1 MNPSDSLANGA
12 AVQVVNAA
20 ARWSAAMKRYLLT
33 AAILVMVLL
42 CGCMVG
48 PKYVRPTAPQT
59 PSFKELGNWKEGDGW
74 KVAQPDDTLLR
85 GKWWELYGDTKLNEL
100 EEQVDSSN
108 QTLKIAEA
116 NFRQARAAIRFSR
129 ASEAPTIGTAPS
141 ISTVR
146 DSANQPY
153 FPASEANNGTGD
165 FTLPLDLSYEID
177 LWGRVRRTVTA
188 SREEAQA
195 SAADLET
202 ARLSLHAE
210 VAIDY
215 FEVRSADAQERL
227 LDDTVNAYSEA
238 LDLTKN
244 RFEGGAA
251 PKSDVA
257 QAQTQLDAARVQ
269 ATDIAVQR
277 AQYEHALA
285 ILIGKPPAAFDLPPI
300 PLNLQPPTLPS
311 IPVAL
316 PAQLLERR
324 PDIAAAERRMA
335 AANEQIGIARAAYYP
350 TLNLAAVAG
359 LEGSSLLNWFNWP
372 SRFWA
377 VGPGLSETLFD
388 AGRRR
393 ATTESARAGYDSA
406 IANYRQTVLTSFQQV
421 EDNIVVLRV
430 LQTESAQQHDTTGA
444 AEEALRLFQNR
455 YAGGVDT
462 YLQVVTSQT
471 TALANERNDID
482 IMRRQFEANVLLIK
496 ALGGGWDVSKLPQ
509 VVDRGQTFR
518 KWMEG
523 EKDSGRWGASA
534 PYQCC
539 TRKPNACS
547 SKTRATNSSNRESK
561 SFRMGDGFDFL

>member
-1 MNPSDSLANGA
+1 MRRLLLIGFASSLC
-12 AVQVVNAA
+12 
-20 ARWSAAMKRYLLT
+20 LL
-33 AAILVMVLL
+33 LSR
-42 CGCMVG
+42 CMVG
-48 PKYVRPTAPQT
+48 PKYARPTAPLT
-59 PSFKELGNWKEGDGW
+59 SNFKETDGSKEGDGW
-74 KVAQPDDTLLR
+74 KVAQPGDALLR

-100 EEQVDSSN
+100 EEQVDPSN

-116 NFRQARAAIRFSR
+116 NFREARAAVRFSR
-129 ASEAPTIGTAPS
+129 AAQAPTIGISPS
-141 ISTVR
+141 ISAVR

-153 FPASEANNGTGD
+153 FPPNEANNGTGD
-165 FTLPLDLSYEID
+165 FSLPLDLSYEID

-188 SREEAQA
+188 SREQAQA

-215 FEVRSADAQERL
+215 FEVRSADAQKKL
-227 LDDTVNAYSEA
+227 LDDTVSSYSEA

-269 ATDIAVQR
+269 ASDITVQR
-277 AQYEHALA
+277 AQFEHALA
-285 ILIGKPPAAFDLPPI
+285 ILLGKPPAAFNLPPV
-300 PLNLQPPTLPS
+300 PLNLQPPTMPS

-316 PAQLLERR
+316 PAELLERR

-359 LEGSSLLNWFNWP
+359 LEGSSLLDWFNWP

-393 ATTESARAGYDSA
+393 ATTESATAGYDGA

-430 LQTESAQQHDTTGA
+430 LQTESAQQHEATGA
-444 AEEALRLFQNR
+444 AEESLRLFQNR

-496 ALGGGWDVSKLPQ
+496 ALGGGWTVSNLP
-509 VVDRGQTFR
+509 RT
-518 KWMEG
+518 
-523 EKDSGRWGASA
+523 
-534 PYQCC
+534 
-539 TRKPNACS
+539 
-547 SKTRATNSSNRESK
+547 
-561 SFRMGDGFDFL
+561 

>member
-1 MNPSDSLANGA
+1 MRRRLLIGFASSLC
-12 AVQVVNAA
+12 
-20 ARWSAAMKRYLLT
+20 LL
-33 AAILVMVLL
+33 LP
-42 CGCMVG
+42 GCMVG
-48 PKYVRPTAPQT
+48 PKYARPTAPLT
-59 PSFKELGNWKEGDGW
+59 SNFKEADGWKGGDGW
-74 KVAQPDDTLLR
+74 KAAQPGDTLLR
-85 GKWWELYGDTKLNEL
+85 GKWWELYGDGRLNEL
-100 EEQVDSSN
+100 EEQVDPSN

-141 ISTVR
+141 IAAVR

-165 FTLPLDLSYEID
+165 FTLPFDLSYEID

-188 SREEAQA
+188 SREQAQA

-215 FEVRSADAQERL
+215 FEVRSADAQKKL
-227 LDDTVNAYSEA
+227 LDDTVGYYSEA

-257 QAQTQLDAARVQ
+257 QAQTQLDGARVQ
-269 ATDIAVQR
+269 ASEITIQR

-285 ILIGKPPAAFDLPPI
+285 ILIGKPPAAFNLPPV
-300 PLNLQPPTLPS
+300 PLNLHSPTMPS

-316 PAQLLERR
+316 PAELLERR
-324 PDIAAAERRMA
+324 PDIAAAERRMG

-359 LEGSSLLNWFNWP
+359 LEGSSLLNWLNWP

-393 ATTESARAGYDSA
+393 ATTESARAGYDGA

-430 LQTESAQQHDTTGA
+430 LQTESAQQHEATGA
-444 AEEALRLFQNR
+444 AEESLRLFQNR

-496 ALGGGWDVSKLPQ
+496 ALGGGWDISTLPKL
-509 VVDRGQTFR
+509 
-518 KWMEG
+518 
-523 EKDSGRWGASA
+523 
-534 PYQCC
+534 
-539 TRKPNACS
+539 
-547 SKTRATNSSNRESK
+547 
-561 SFRMGDGFDFL
+561 

>member
-1 MNPSDSLANGA
+1 
-12 AVQVVNAA
+12 
-20 ARWSAAMKRYLLT
+20 MKRCLLT
-33 AAILVMVLL
+33 SAIICMLL
-42 CGCMVG
+42 SGCMVG
-48 PKYVRPTAPQT
+48 PKYVRLAAPQT
-59 PSFKELGNWKEGDGW
+59 PSFKELSDRREGDGW
-74 KVAQPDDTLLR
+74 KVAHPEDTLFR
-85 GKWWELYGDTKLNEL
+85 GKWWELYGDKELNEL

-108 QTLKIAEA
+108 QTLKIADA
-116 NFRQARAAIRFSR
+116 NFQQARAAIRFSR

-146 DSANQPY
+146 DSAHQPY

-165 FTLPLDLSYEID
+165 FTLPFDLSYEID

-227 LDDTVNAYSEA
+227 LEETVNAYSEA

-257 QAQTQLDAARVQ
+257 QAQTQLDGARVQ
-269 ATDIAVQR
+269 ATDIMVQR

-285 ILIGKPPAAFDLPPI
+285 ILIGKPPAAFDLPPV
-300 PLNLQPPTLPS
+300 PLNLKSPTLPS

-359 LEGSSLLNWFNWP
+359 LEGSSLLNWFSWP

-393 ATTESARAGYDSA
+393 ATTESAKAVYDGA

-430 LQTESAQQHDTTGA
+430 LQTESAQQHDTTEA
-444 AEEALRLFQNR
+444 AEDALRLFQNR

-482 IMRRQFEANVLLIK
+482 ITRRQFEANVLLIK
-496 ALGGGWDVSKLPQ
+496 ALGGGWDVSTLPKL
-509 VVDRGQTFR
+509 
-518 KWMEG
+518 
-523 EKDSGRWGASA
+523 
-534 PYQCC
+534 
-539 TRKPNACS
+539 
-547 SKTRATNSSNRESK
+547 
-561 SFRMGDGFDFL
+561 